1 MPRYNRYNPYYNQNR
16 MTLNTAGFTPVVFNP
31 IQFQPVEAN
40 VNIMHNAMAQ
50 QRETAKQAMEQ
61 KSARDVA
68 LGKIEASLN
77 PSELSWFNEQK
88 RKMDEESRKYIEL
101 GDFSGAL
108 NYNIAAAS
116 IPFSDTE
123 WIARE
128 KNSLEYDA
136 KMQELDKMVQSGY
149 IRNTT
154 ANYIKKK
161 NPYSNEIKRDE
172 NGIAIG
178 FDKWDLK
185 VKPVKD
191 LDINQL
197 FQDAFKT
204 INPDTKVWNRSSNLV
219 DNKGKVTYSR
229 NGVESDL
236 KESHSGQTVSV
247 TPEEILDNAITILKQ
262 NSDWGQQLEQLY
274 GGAWEKYLDDLIK
287 LNKLEVG
294 SAEYNSLKY
303 ILDEQK
309 SMFYDDN
316 IPKMNDTDTASV
328 YFAKMLF
335 NSKEAQALGY
345 SNTNFTN
352 SYIKDKLNS
361 GSEHGKVTKSEVIT
375 TNAGEE
381 VIMQTFEDGFVHV
394 STFD

>member
-1 MPRYNRYNPYYNQNR
+1 MSRYNRYRNDR
-16 MTLNTAGFTPVVFNP
+16 MTLNTAGYTPVVFNP

-77 PSELSWFNEQK
+77 PSELPWFNEQK

-149 IRNTT
+149 IHNTT

-172 NGIAIG
+172 NGVAIG

-197 FQDAFKT
+197 FQDAFRT

-219 DNKGKVTYSR
+219 DNKGKVAYSR
-229 NGVESDL
+229 SGAESDL
-236 KESHSGQTVSV
+236 KESHSGQTIKV

-262 NSDWGQQLEQLY
+262 NPDWSQQLDQLY
-274 GGAWEKYLDDLIK
+274 GGAWEKYLDDNKK
-287 LNKLEVG
+287 LNELREG

-309 SMFYDDN
+309 SMFYDDT

-345 SNTNFTN
+345 SNTNFTD
-352 SYIKDKLNS
+352 SYIKDKLNGGS
-361 GSEHGKVTKSEVIT
+361 GHGKVSKSEVIT

-394 STFD
+394 IPF